1 MGCRIEEGE
10 TAASASTM
18 PSSNLKKLK
27 QSGDSERTAELFHV
41 LQPKDCSEAWNPNL
55 WLVSMLRLWRLM
67 GWEKWLAQKAI
78 AVLVG
83 FTVFMKGI
91 FIVLCVID
99 YMLALFTSFLS
110 SSSVH

>member
-41 LQPKDCSEAWNPNL
+41 L
-55 WLVSMLRLWRLM
+55 
-67 GWEKWLAQKAI
+67 I
-78 AVLVG
+78 
-83 FTVFMKGI
+83 
-91 FIVLCVID
+91 
-99 YMLALFTSFLS
+99 
-110 SSSVH
+110 